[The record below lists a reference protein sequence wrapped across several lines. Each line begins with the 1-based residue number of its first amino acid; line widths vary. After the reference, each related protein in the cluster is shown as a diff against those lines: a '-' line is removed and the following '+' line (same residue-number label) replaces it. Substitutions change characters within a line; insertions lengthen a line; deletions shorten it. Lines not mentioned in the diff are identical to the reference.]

1 MEVITKLRFTTP
13 CLGDQR
19 SHHRDTM
26 RRDSDGNV
34 VMLQAWWR
42 SSLRYAAQAI
52 GLFHKE
58 VDQVQ
63 ADPVITGKTKLYKRY
78 YSLTEFKEHEAFLD
92 GDFIDVKF
100 MLPNNL
106 SLENFRELL
115 TTAGRFAGIS
125 PYGFK
130 QNFGR
135 FVVVELVEV
144 KRVYGRSAGSGNAQV
159 RELAQDH
166 TSKCEPVGGALDV
179 HKACT
184 ERR

>member
-1 MEVITKLRFTTP
+1 MEVIAHLRFNTP

-19 SHHRDTM
+19 GQHRDTM
-26 RRDSDGNV
+26 RRDADGNV

-42 SSLRYAAQAI
+42 SSLRYAAQAL

-63 ADPVITGKTKLYKRY
+63 ADPVIVGSTKLYKRY

-92 GDFIDVKF
+92 GDSIEVKF

-106 SLENFRELL
+106 SVENFRELL
-115 TTAGRFAGIS
+115 SIAGRFAGIS

-135 FVVVELVEV
+135 FVVVELREV
-144 KRVYGRSAGSGNAQV
+144 RRAVYAGCGNATLGKSTQTDTIQYSHPERGV
-159 RELAQDH
+159 DI
-166 TSKCEPVGGALDV
+166 
-179 HKACT
+179 HKACY
-184 ERR
+184 EGR

>member
-1 MEVITKLRFTTP
+1 MEVITTLRFTTP

-19 SHHRDTM
+19 GHLRDTM
-26 RRDSDGNV
+26 RRDTDGNV

-42 SSLRYAAQAI
+42 SSLRYAAQALS
-52 GLFHKE
+52 LFHKE

-63 ADPVITGKTKLYKRY
+63 ADPIVTGATKLYKRY

-92 GDFIDVKF
+92 GDIVEVKF

-106 SLENFRELL
+106 SAEAFRELL
-115 TTAGRFAGIS
+115 TTAGRFVGIS

-135 FVVVELVEV
+135 FVVVDVKEV
-144 KRVYGRSAGSGNAQV
+144 RRVIYGAGPNSPV
-159 RELAQDH
+159 RESDRGDAVMSP
-166 TSKCEPVGGALDV
+166 TVSRGANV
-179 HKACT
+179 
-184 ERR
+184 R